1 MRLDEDKLETLRRW
15 GEALRQAAGA
25 ESAAAGR
32 AILLLIEE
40 IEQLQVELSHARQR
54 PSHVA
59 PAPVS
64 GKDEVVD
71 REAAPEEPALT
82 LPERLQQAL
91 KQDSEDA
98 GSVMTGDRTTTS
110 PQSWIESLRRRK

>member
-15 GEALRQAAGA
+15 GEELRQTAGA

-40 IEQLQVELSHARQR
+40 LEQLQVELSHARQQ
-54 PSHVA
+54 PSHVV

-64 GKDEVVD
+64 GEDVVGD
-71 REAAPEEPALT
+71 RGAAPEEPALT
-82 LPERLQQAL
+82 LPERLQHAL
-91 KQDSEDA
+91 KQDSDDA
-98 GSVMTGDRTTTS
+98 EPAGDRTTTS
-110 PQSWIESLRRRK
+110 PQS